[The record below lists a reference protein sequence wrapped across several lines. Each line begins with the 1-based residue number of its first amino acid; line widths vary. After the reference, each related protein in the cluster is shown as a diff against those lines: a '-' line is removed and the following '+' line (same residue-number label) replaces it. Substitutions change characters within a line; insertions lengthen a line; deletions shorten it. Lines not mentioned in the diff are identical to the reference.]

1 MRACFIL
8 ILLIFTGCASI
19 TRDSSSIHIKS
30 LGVTKYNGSLNI
42 GYLDIKETIIDE
54 ENINDY
60 ICPEPICR
68 VCGK

>member
-42 GYLDIKETIIDE
+42 GYLDIKETIIDGE
-54 ENINDY
+54 KIN
-60 ICPEPICR
+60 
-68 VCGK
+68 K